1 MQLNNIAQQWHL
13 RSTQKKMKID
23 YTVQEQKNTV
33 KTRLTEGIVTLTF
46 QKSDGSNRL
55 MKCTLQPALLPP
67 QDPSSHPG
75 PPNEVLQVVWDLE
88 ANGWRSFRWER
99 LTDVQV
105 AE

>member
-1 MQLNNIAQQWHL
+1 
-13 RSTQKKMKID
+13 MKID
-23 YTVQEQKNTV
+23 YTVLEQKNTV

-67 QDPSSHPG
+67 QNPSSQPG
-75 PPNEVLQVVWDLE
+75 PPNEALQVVWDLE